1 MGELILFAEDEVQQL
16 ELMQRVLEAEGYRVL
31 AARDGI
37 EAVALYRRH
46 KNEIALVI
54 LDLKMPKLPG
64 WDAFQEMK
72 RDEPQLKALVATA
85 YLNAEVRSAMA
96 RGELHD
102 LFIKPYTVDIF
113 LRRVSE
119 LIRENQSRRIMRSEA
134 PEDRRSNSSNRES

>member
-1 MGELILFAEDEVQQL
+1 MGEVILFAEDEAQQL

-31 AARDGI
+31 AAQDGI
-37 EAVALYRRH
+37 EAVELYRRY

-54 LDLKMPKLPG
+54 LDMKMPKLHG

-72 RDEPQLKALVATA
+72 RDDPQLKVLVATA
-85 YLNAEVRSAMA
+85 YLNAEVRCAMA

-102 LFIKPYTVDIF
+102 LFIKPYTLDIF

-119 LIRENQSRRIMRSEA
+119 LIRENQTRPDYAE
-134 PEDRRSNSSNRES
+134 